1 LRAAGF
7 LRRLRAH
14 TSRGG
19 PTLADVVWERLESQI
34 AWYDA
39 RSARNQRAFKRL
51 KYAEIVAA
59 ASIPVVAGIDGAPL
73 VIPAVLGALVVVVES
88 ILHLNQYHEN
98 WLTYRS
104 AAETLRS
111 ERVLYLARAGYYAS
125 APDPHALLAERMVAM
140 SSREN
145 TKWAAQ
151 QEQEAAAAAASQTTS
166 TP

>member
-1 LRAAGF
+1 MPTRVEEDRRWQTLSGSASRVRSHGTTRAA
-7 LRRLRAH
+7 
-14 TSRGG
+14 
-19 PTLADVVWERLESQI
+19 PE
-34 AWYDA
+34 
-39 RSARNQRAFKRL
+39 NQRAFKRL

-88 ILHLNQYHEN
+88 VLHLNQYHEN

-125 APDPHALLAERMVAM
+125 APDPHALLAERIVAM

-151 QEQEAAAAAASQTTS
+151 QEQEAAAAPASQTRS

>member
-1 LRAAGF
+1 M
-7 LRRLRAH
+7 
-14 TSRGG
+14 SRGE
-19 PTLADVVWERLESQI
+19 PTLADVVWDCLESQI

-39 RSARNQRAFKRL
+39 RSARNQRTFKRL
-51 KYAEIVAA
+51 KYVEIVAA
-59 ASIPVVAGIDGAPL
+59 AAIPFVAGIDGAPL

-104 AAETLRS
+104 AAEALRG

-125 APDPHALLAERMVAM
+125 APDPHALLAERIVAM

-151 QEQEAAAAAASQTTS
+151 QEQEAAAAAAQATS
-166 TP
+166 NS